1 MPRMNN
7 PAPLRIGLLLD
18 SYVVPAWV
26 AAIVRDIANDAC
38 AEIVLVV
45 MHDAQTAAAGPAA
58 VRPGIVG
65 KVSRILSGQTQIGKY
80 LYQKYFEWDQ
90 QRVRLERDP
99 NEEVDISAELSAVP
113 RMDVVPITD
122 RFFHRFQETD
132 LEQIRAANLDVM
144 LRFGFN
150 IIKGPILESAKYGV
164 WSFHHGDN
172 QHIRGGPA
180 YFWELYRD
188 DALSG
193 IVLQVLSE
201 KLDAGRILYRSYAST
216 ERGLSMKRNG
226 ASSFWKG
233 SSFVIR
239 RLRQLHTYGWEWM
252 EKELP
257 TFRENPRQQ
266 GTIYRLPRNGVM
278 VRFVAASLWR
288 NARKRLQNRGKIE
301 HWFVAHRA
309 NENKPWT
316 ELPSARNHYYADP
329 FVIAHD
335 GRTFLFFEDYDYK
348 TKRGNIARVE
358 LKADGTATEPK
369 TVLDLPYHLSYPF
382 VFEHDGAMYM
392 IPESASNRTV
402 DLYRATNFPD
412 EWSHVKT
419 LKADT
424 RAYDVTL
431 HIRDGVYWFFANV
444 VDRGTAS
451 CDELFLFH
459 AESLT
464 GEWTPHP
471 LNPIVSDVRRS
482 RPAGKLFERDGKL
495 IRPSQDCSLSYG
507 GAIQLNEVVVLNKTH
522 YEEQPVAR
530 IEPDWMENL
539 AGTHTINHVGECQVI
554 DGRKRIPP
562 AQVLA

>member
-1 MPRMNN
+1 MNES
-7 PAPLRIGLLLD
+7 APLRVGLLLD

-26 AAIVRDIANDAC
+26 AAILRDIADDPC
-38 AEIVLVV
+38 AEVVLVV
-45 MHDAQTAAAGPAA
+45 MHDAQPPATGQVMA
-58 VRPGIVG
+58 RPGIIG
-65 KVSRILSGQTQIGKY
+65 KVSRILSGQTQLSKY
-80 LYQKYFEWDQ
+80 LYQRYSEWDRH
-90 QRVRLERDP
+90 RVQLPRDP
-99 NEEVDISAELSAVP
+99 NEEVNVRAELSHV
-113 RMDVVPITD
+113 RQLDVTPITD
-122 RFFHRFQETD
+122 RFFHRFHEAD
-132 LEQIRAANLDVM
+132 LEQIRAADLDVV

-150 IIKGPILESAKYGV
+150 IIKGSILESARYGV
-164 WSFHHGDN
+164 WSYHHGDN

-239 RLRQLHTYGWEWM
+239 RLRQLHEHGWEWM
-252 EKELP
+252 QAELP
-257 TFRENPRQQ
+257 TFHENPRQQ

-278 VRFVAASLWR
+278 LRFFASSLWR
-288 NARKRLQNRGKIE
+288 NARKRLRNRGKIE

-309 NENKPWT
+309 HGGQPWT
-316 ELPSARNHYYADP
+316 ELKSPRNHYYADP
-329 FVIAHD
+329 FVVERE
-335 GRTFLFFEDYDYK
+335 GRTFLFFEDYDYG

-358 LKADGTATEPK
+358 VQSGGKVTAPRA
-369 TVLDLPYHLSYPF
+369 VLDLPYHLSYPF
-382 VFEHDGAMYM
+382 VFEQDGTMYM
-392 IPESASNRTV
+392 IPESASNESV
-402 DLYRATNFPD
+402 DLYQATNFPD

-419 LKADT
+419 LRAGI

-431 HIRDGVYWFFANV
+431 FIRDGVFWFFANV

-459 AESLT
+459 TDSLT

-482 RPAGKLFERDGKL
+482 RPAGKLFVRDGKL
-495 IRPSQDCSLSYG
+495 IRPSQDCSESYG
-507 GAIQLNEVVVLNKTH
+507 GAIQLNEVLLLSKSH
-522 YEEQPVAR
+522 YAEEPVSR
-530 IEPDWMENL
+530 VDPVWMADL
-539 AGTHTINHVGECQVI
+539 VGTHTINQVADLQVI
-554 DGRKRIPP
+554 DGRKRV
-562 AQVLA
+562 AASQVLG